1 MISLSR
7 NKRRSRCRCHRLPP
21 VAWSGGLI
29 GHDIWQLS
37 AVNSSSVLFL
47 PAACP
52 NQCVGSPVCDLQ
64 TVFSFS
70 FWRILGHSDP
80 KEESGAKST
89 NFKRGLFLE
98 KMCKSCHVGKGKK
111 KTLPKQDTP
120 NRPFCL
126 VFFYMKLVTNALLQ
140 HPSSC
145 GHGGSISCRVPGSGN
160 LPGSGKKDSFK
171 RPVGDRVRKEEGTR
185 NRCQLLQAV
194 CTHIKLQ
201 QLQIGILICI
211 SL

>member
-1 MISLSR
+1 VISRSR
-7 NKRRSRCRCHRLPP
+7 NKRRSRCPCHRLPP

-29 GHDIWQLS
+29 GHDIRQLS

-80 KEESGAKST
+80 KENPVRSLQ
-89 NFKRGLFLE
+89 NFKRRLFLE

-111 KTLPKQDTP
+111 INPCLNRTP
-120 NRPFCL
+120 NRPFL
-126 VFFYMKLVTNALLQ
+126 SGLFLHETRYQRALAASVQL
-140 HPSSC
+140 
-145 GHGGSISCRVPGSGN
+145 
-160 LPGSGKKDSFK
+160 
-171 RPVGDRVRKEEGTR
+171 RPWR
-185 NRCQLLQAV
+185 
-194 CTHIKLQ
+194 
-201 QLQIGILICI
+201 
-211 SL
+211 